1 MKKLKYSEE
10 LYEDRTNGMNES
22 AEAAINALS
31 EQRSQLSDL
40 EDEDFSPNVKQD
52 MKTDIG
58 NLGLG
63 IYKKKRNTKR
73 KGKGK
78 KRSSRKKR

>member
-1 MKKLKYSEE
+1 
-10 LYEDRTNGMNES
+10 
-22 AEAAINALS
+22 
-31 EQRSQLSDL
+31 
-40 EDEDFSPNVKQD
+40 

-73 KGKGK
+73 RGKGK